1 MKTIIYN
8 IGTLAGILAAD
19 VRKLE
24 GTQMNHV
31 ECIEDAYLVIEDGI
45 ITEYGE
51 MSDSVILKGESQS
64 SQRGNS
70 PVILNGRKDPIIL
83 NGTNG
88 HVILNETKW
97 SEESSDERSFADAQD
112 DIKGRQDDDK
122 GKEENRRQDDK
133 IEYIDAK
140 GGFVLP
146 AFCDSHTHIV
156 YAGCRDGEFRD
167 KIAGLSYEE
176 IAARGGGILN
186 SADLLHETSEDELY
200 RQAMERV
207 REIMAMGTGAVEIKS
222 GYGLTVEDELKMLRV
237 IRRIKETAPITVKA
251 NFLGAHAVGR
261 AYRGRQSEYVDLVC
275 EEMLP
280 KVAEEGLADF
290 VDVFCDTGFFTVEET
305 ARILEKA
312 ANFGIR
318 PKIHANELEV
328 SGGVQVGVKYNA
340 LSVDHLE
347 KTTEAEIEAL
357 RGSETMPTM
366 LPGCSFF
373 LGIPFGNAKGYI
385 EAGLPVALASDYNPG
400 SSPSGNMRF
409 VMALGC
415 IRMRLTPEQSF
426 NACTIN
432 SAYAMGVSKELGS
445 ITVGKK
451 ANLIITKPV
460 PSLAFIPYSHQTPV
474 IEQVILNGTRI

>member
-1 MKTIIYN
+1 MKSIIYN
-8 IGTLAGILAAD
+8 IGTLAGILPEG
-19 VRKLE
+19 VLKLE
-24 GTQMNHV
+24 GAQMNEV
-31 ECIEDAYLVIEDGI
+31 KCIENAYLVIEDGI
-45 ITEYGE
+45 ITDFGPDKTRC
-51 MSDSVILKGESQS
+51 SDSNAPSAVTTNEETSKILREAPAVIS
-64 SQRGNS
+64 SEVEKS
-70 PVILNGRKDPIIL
+70 PE
-83 NGTNG
+83 
-88 HVILNETKW
+88 ET
-97 SEESSDERSFADAQD
+97 
-112 DIKGRQDDDK
+112 
-122 GKEENRRQDDK
+122 
-133 IEYIDAK
+133 EYIDAK
-140 GGFVLP
+140 GGFVMP
-146 AFCDSHTHIV
+146 TFCDSHTHIV

-186 SADLLHETSEDELY
+186 SADLLHNTSEEELY
-200 RQAMERV
+200 RQSMERV
-207 REIMAMGTGAVEIKS
+207 NEIMAMGTGAVEIKS

-237 IRRIKETAPITVKA
+237 IKKIKETTPLTVKA

-275 EEMLP
+275 NEMLP
-280 KVAEEGLADF
+280 KVAEKGLADY
-290 VDVFCDTGFFTVEET
+290 VDVFCDAGFFTVEET

-312 ANFGIR
+312 AEYGIR

-357 RGSETMPTM
+357 RGSGTMPTM

-373 LGIPFGNAKGYI
+373 LGIPYGNAKGYI

-409 VMALGC
+409 VMGLGC

-432 SAYAMGVSKELGS
+432 SAYAMGVSDTLGS
-445 ITVGKK
+445 ITIGKK
-451 ANLIITKPV
+451 ASLIITKPI
-460 PSLAFIPYSHQTPV
+460 PSLAFIPYSHQTPI
-474 IEQVILNGTRI
+474 IEKVILS